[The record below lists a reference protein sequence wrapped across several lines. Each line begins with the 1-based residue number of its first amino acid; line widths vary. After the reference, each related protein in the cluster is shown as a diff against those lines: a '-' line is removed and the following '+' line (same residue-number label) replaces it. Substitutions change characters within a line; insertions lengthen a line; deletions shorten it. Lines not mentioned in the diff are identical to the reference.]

1 MSKLDITD
9 VSSGSFMAEE
19 DEEEEG
25 RPNVNLLLASDN
37 SFVRGLLGGLVVGV
51 LVGCCILRLV

>member
-19 DEEEEG
+19 EEEG
-25 RPNVNLLLASDN
+25 RPNVNLLLASDK